1 MNQTVSRILWIIAGA
16 LLIIAG
22 VICLMNPGTAL
33 LTMSLYLGISML
45 FSGVI
50 DIVIFAK
57 GNRYMA
63 GSGWFLADG
72 ILTVLLSLFLLFHQT
87 FTMLTLPY
95 IFGMWLLFSGISK
108 FSGIFHFE
116 KSALNYAN
124 FYGIKIRNCSFICC
138 NLYEACFDEADLT
151 SSVFDRCDLSRTSF
165 FKTNLEKVDFSS
177 AFNFSIDPSTN
188 RLKKTVFSEQ
198 NLRGLVAHLD
208 IVIKE
213 DENGPDFVQ
222 AL

>member
-57 GNRYMA
+57 GKRYMA
-63 GSGWFLADG
+63 GSGWFLAAG
-72 ILTVLLSLFLLFHQT
+72 ILPQLLSLFLLFHQT

-108 FSGIFHFE
+108 FVNSFELRRLNVRGWGWFTALGILLALVGFFSFFDPVSE
-116 KSALNYAN
+116 LLALSALV
-124 FYGIKIRNCSFICC
+124 GILLIFQGIASILR
-138 NLYEACFDEADLT
+138 ACF
-151 SSVFDRCDLSRTSF
+151 SG
-165 FKTNLEKVDFSS
+165 
-177 AFNFSIDPSTN
+177 
-188 RLKKTVFSEQ
+188 RLW
-198 NLRGLVAHLD
+198 R
-208 IVIKE
+208 
-213 DENGPDFVQ
+213 
-222 AL
+222 